1 MSTAGC
7 KERFCEKYPLGV
19 FFNQKFTL
27 PLQIITN
34 NWITVSNNNDKNNG
48 GFNSFRDRHPVL
60 VNSALMAL
68 ALVALGYI
76 ALLFIDVFTSH
87 GQQVQVPDVRNMPLE
102 KAIEILDD
110 AGLRW
115 EISDSTTFYENYQ
128 PGAVIDQDPKAKS
141 YIKKI
146 RIIYLSVNAMHAPII
161 PLPKL
166 VDLPGRQGMATLKA
180 MGFKHVTMD
189 SVASEMD
196 GLILQVTV
204 DGHNVAPGNPVS
216 VNSQIKITVGDG
228 SIVDLNPEQ
237 ILDPELLDS
246 IDEANYQDAQKNY
259 EEELKAAQAR
269 AEQER
274 KSQQSTEEKKDK
286 DKDKNKDK
294 KKEQDKGKNK
304 KSE

>member
-1 MSTAGC
+1 M
-7 KERFCEKYPLGV
+7 
-19 FFNQKFTL
+19 
-27 PLQIITN
+27 
-34 NWITVSNNNDKNNG
+34 SNNNDNNTN
-48 GFNSFRDRHPVL
+48 GFDRFRDRHPIL
-60 VNSALMAL
+60 VNSTLMAL

-102 KAIEILDD
+102 KAIDILED

-115 EISDSTTFYENYQ
+115 EISDSTTFYENYK
-128 PGAVIDQDPKAKS
+128 PGTVIDQDPKAKS

-146 RIIYLSVNAMHAPII
+146 RIIYLNVNAMHAPII

-189 SVASEMD
+189 SVESEMD

-204 DGHNVAPGNPVS
+204 DGHNVAPGKPVS

-237 ILDPELLDS
+237 VIDPALMDS
-246 IDEANYQDAQKNY
+246 IDEANYKDAQETY
-259 EEELKAAQAR
+259 EQEMKEAQER

-274 KSQQSTEEKKDK
+274 RHQEAQESRDNKKSSDK
-286 DKDKNKDK
+286 DKEKKKDQDKKSDKDKKSQDKDK
-294 KKEQDKGKNK
+294 KK
-304 KSE
+304 

>member
-1 MSTAGC
+1 M
-7 KERFCEKYPLGV
+7 
-19 FFNQKFTL
+19 
-27 PLQIITN
+27 
-34 NWITVSNNNDKNNG
+34 SNNKNNNNG
-48 GFNSFRDRHPVL
+48 GFTRFRDRHPIL
-60 VNSALMAL
+60 VNSTLMAL

-87 GQQVQVPDVRNMPLE
+87 GQQVQVPDVRNLPLE

-115 EISDSTTFYENYQ
+115 EINDSTTFYENYK
-128 PGAVIDQDPKAKS
+128 PGTVIDQDPKAKS

-146 RIIYLSVNAMHAPII
+146 RIIYLNVNAMHAPII

-166 VDLPGRQGMATLKA
+166 VDLPGRQGVAMLKA
-180 MGFKHVTMD
+180 MGFKHVDLD
-189 SVASEMD
+189 SVPSELG

-204 DGHNVAPGNPVS
+204 DGHNVAAGNPVS
-216 VNSQIKITVGDG
+216 VNSLVKIIVGDG

-237 ILDPELLDS
+237 IIDPALMDS
-246 IDEANYQDAQKNY
+246 IDEQNYQEAQKNY

-274 KSQQSTEEKKDK
+274 RNQEAQDKKNDEKKSSD
-286 DKDKNKDK
+286 KDK
-294 KKEQDKGKNK
+294 KKDQSKDK
-304 KSE
+304 KS

>member
-1 MSTAGC
+1 M
-7 KERFCEKYPLGV
+7 
-19 FFNQKFTL
+19 
-27 PLQIITN
+27 
-34 NWITVSNNNDKNNG
+34 SNNNDKNNG

-274 KSQQSTEEKKDK
+274 KSQQSTEEKKDQNK

>member
-1 MSTAGC
+1 M
-7 KERFCEKYPLGV
+7 
-19 FFNQKFTL
+19 
-27 PLQIITN
+27 
-34 NWITVSNNNDKNNG
+34 SNNNSNNKR
-48 GFNSFRDRHPVL
+48 GFESFRDRHPIL
-60 VNSALMAL
+60 VNSGLMAL
-68 ALVALGYI
+68 ALVVLGYI

-87 GQQVQVPDVRNMPLE
+87 GQQVQVPDVRNMPFE
-102 KAIEILDD
+102 IAVEILED

-115 EISDSTTFYENYQ
+115 EISDSTTFYENYK
-128 PGAVIDQDPKAKS
+128 PGTVIDQDPKAKS

-161 PLPKL
+161 QLPKL
-166 VDLPGRQGMATLKA
+166 VELPGRQGMATLKA

-189 SVASEMD
+189 SIESQFAGM
-196 GLILQVTV
+196 ILEVTV
-204 DGHNVAPGNPVS
+204 DGHKVAPGTPIS

-228 SIVDLNPEQ
+228 SIVDINPEE

-274 KSQQSTEEKKDK
+274 KAQNSEEKKDK
-286 DKDKNKDK
+286 DKDKDKDKKSDKDK
-294 KKEQDKGKNK
+294 KKDQDKKSSDKDKKKN
-304 KSE
+304 

>member
-1 MSTAGC
+1 M
-7 KERFCEKYPLGV
+7 
-19 FFNQKFTL
+19 
-27 PLQIITN
+27 
-34 NWITVSNNNDKNNG
+34 SNNNDNNKS
-48 GFNSFRDRHPVL
+48 GFDRFRDRHPIL
-60 VNSALMAL
+60 VNSSLMVL

-87 GQQVQVPDVRNMPLE
+87 GQQVQVPDVRNMPFE
-102 KAIEILDD
+102 KAVEILDE

-115 EISDSTTFYENYQ
+115 EVSDSTTFYENYK

-146 RIIYLSVNAMHAPII
+146 RIIYLSVNASHAPII

-166 VDLPGRQGMATLKA
+166 VDLPGRQGVAMLKA
-180 MGFKHVTMD
+180 MGYKHVVMD
-189 SVASEMD
+189 SVPSEMG

-204 DGHNVAPGNPVS
+204 DGHSVAPGKPVS

-237 ILDPELLDS
+237 VIDPSIMDS
-246 IDEANYQDAQKNY
+246 IDEANYQDAQETY
-259 EEELKAAQAR
+259 EQELKAAQAR

-274 KSQQSTEEKKDK
+274 KEQASQERKDQEKKSD
-286 DKDKNKDK
+286 KDK
-294 KKEQDKGKNK
+294 KKDQDKKSDKDKKKN
-304 KSE
+304 

>member
-1 MSTAGC
+1 M
-7 KERFCEKYPLGV
+7 
-19 FFNQKFTL
+19 
-27 PLQIITN
+27 
-34 NWITVSNNNDKNNG
+34 TVSNNNDKNTG
-48 GFNSFRDRHPVL
+48 GFDRFRDRHPIL
-60 VNSALMAL
+60 VNSGLMVL

-87 GQQVQVPDVRNMPLE
+87 GQQVQVPDVRNLPLE

-115 EISDSTTFYENYQ
+115 EISDSTTFYENYK
-128 PGAVIDQDPKAKS
+128 PGTVIDQDPKAKS

-146 RIIYLSVNAMHAPII
+146 RIIYLNVNAMHAPII
-161 PLPKL
+161 ALPKL
-166 VDLPGRQGMATLKA
+166 VDLPGRQGVATLKA
-180 MGFKHVTMD
+180 MGYKNVTVD
-189 SVASEMD
+189 SIPSEME

-204 DGHNVAPGNPVS
+204 DGHNVAPGTPVS
-216 VNSQIKITVGDG
+216 VNSKIKITVGDG

-237 ILDPELLDS
+237 IIDPELMDS

-274 KSQQSTEEKKDK
+274 KAQAAEEKKDQK
-286 DKDKNKDK
+286 SDKDKDK
-294 KKEQDKGKNK
+294 KKEQEK
-304 KSE
+304 KSDKDKKKN

>member
-1 MSTAGC
+1 M
-7 KERFCEKYPLGV
+7 
-19 FFNQKFTL
+19 
-27 PLQIITN
+27 
-34 NWITVSNNNDKNNG
+34 SNNNDNNNG
-48 GFNSFRDRHPVL
+48 GFDRFRKRHPIL
-60 VNSALMAL
+60 VNSTLMAL

-115 EISDSTTFYENYQ
+115 EISDSTTFYENYK
-128 PGAVIDQDPKAKS
+128 PGTVIDQDPKAKS

-146 RIIYLSVNAMHAPII
+146 RIIYLNVNAMHAPII
-161 PLPKL
+161 ALPKL
-166 VDLPGRQGMATLKA
+166 VDLPGRQGVATLKA
-180 MGFKHVTMD
+180 MGYKNVTVD
-189 SVASEMD
+189 SIPSEME

-204 DGHNVAPGNPVS
+204 DGHNVAPGTPVS
-216 VNSQIKITVGDG
+216 VNSKIKITVGDG

-237 ILDPELLDS
+237 IIDPELMDS

-274 KSQQSTEEKKDK
+274 KAQAAEEKKDQK
-286 DKDKNKDK
+286 SDKDKDK
-294 KKEQDKGKNK
+294 KKEQEK
-304 KSE
+304 KSDKDKKKN

>member
-1 MSTAGC
+1 M
-7 KERFCEKYPLGV
+7 
-19 FFNQKFTL
+19 
-27 PLQIITN
+27 
-34 NWITVSNNNDKNNG
+34 SNNNDNNTN
-48 GFNSFRDRHPVL
+48 GFDRFRDRHPIL
-60 VNSALMAL
+60 VNSTLMAL

-102 KAIEILDD
+102 KAIDILED

-115 EISDSTTFYENYQ
+115 EISDSTTFYENYK
-128 PGAVIDQDPKAKS
+128 PGTVIDQDPKAKS

-146 RIIYLSVNAMHAPII
+146 RIIYLNVNAMHAPII

-189 SVASEMD
+189 SVESEMD

-204 DGHNVAPGNPVS
+204 DGHNVAPGKPVS

-237 ILDPELLDS
+237 VIDPALMDS
-246 IDEANYQDAQKNY
+246 IDEANYKDAQETY
-259 EEELKAAQAR
+259 EQEMKEAQER

-274 KSQQSTEEKKDK
+274 HHQEAQESRDTKKSSDK
-286 DKDKNKDK
+286 DKEKKKDQDKKSDKDKKSQDKDK
-294 KKEQDKGKNK
+294 KK
-304 KSE
+304 

>member
-1 MSTAGC
+1 M
-7 KERFCEKYPLGV
+7 
-19 FFNQKFTL
+19 
-27 PLQIITN
+27 
-34 NWITVSNNNDKNNG
+34 SNNNNNKG
-48 GFNSFRDRHPVL
+48 GFDRFRDRHPYL

-87 GQQVQVPDVRNMPLE
+87 GQQVQVPDVRNLPLE
-102 KAIEILDD
+102 KAVEILED

-115 EISDSTTFYENYQ
+115 EISDSTTFYENYK
-128 PGAVIDQDPKAKS
+128 PGTVIDQDPKAKS

-146 RIIYLSVNAMHAPII
+146 RIIYLNVNAMHAPII

-189 SVASEMD
+189 SIPSEME

-204 DGHNVAPGNPVS
+204 DGHNVAPGKPVS

-237 ILDPELLDS
+237 VIDPELMDS
-246 IDEANYQDAQKNY
+246 IDEENYLEAQKNY
-259 EEELKAAQAR
+259 EEEMKAAQAR

-274 KSQQSTEEKKDK
+274 REQSAQEKKEQNKDKKKDQDKKSDK
-286 DKDKNKDK
+286 DKDKK
-294 KKEQDKGKNK
+294 KNN
-304 KSE
+304 

>member
-1 MSTAGC
+1 M
-7 KERFCEKYPLGV
+7 
-19 FFNQKFTL
+19 
-27 PLQIITN
+27 
-34 NWITVSNNNDKNNG
+34 SNNKNNNNG
-48 GFNSFRDRHPVL
+48 GFNRFRDRHPIL

-87 GQQVQVPDVRNMPLE
+87 GQQVQVPDVRNLPLE
-102 KAIEILDD
+102 KAIDILED

-115 EISDSTTFYENYQ
+115 EISDSTTFYENFK
-128 PGAVIDQDPKAKS
+128 PGTVIDQDPKAKS

-146 RIIYLSVNAMHAPII
+146 RIIYLNVNAMHAPII
-161 PLPKL
+161 ALPKL

-189 SVASEMD
+189 SIPSEMD

-204 DGHNVAPGNPVS
+204 DGHNVAPGKPVS
-216 VNSQIKITVGDG
+216 VNSKIKITVGDG

-237 ILDPELLDS
+237 ILDPALMDS
-246 IDEANYQDAQKNY
+246 IDEANYKDAQETY
-259 EEELKAAQAR
+259 EQQLKEAQAR

-274 KSQQSTEEKKDK
+274 KAQASEEKKDK
-286 DKDKNKDK
+286 DKDKEK
-294 KKEQDKGKNK
+294 KKEPDKAKKN
-304 KSE
+304 

>member
-1 MSTAGC
+1 M
-7 KERFCEKYPLGV
+7 
-19 FFNQKFTL
+19 
-27 PLQIITN
+27 QIVTN
-34 NWITVSNNNDKNNG
+34 KRITVSNNKNQNK
-48 GFNSFRDRHPVL
+48 SFRERHPIL

-87 GQQVQVPDVRNMPLE
+87 GQQVQVPDVRNLPLE
-102 KAIEILDD
+102 MAIEILDD

-115 EISDSTTFYENYQ
+115 EISDSTTFYENYK
-128 PGAVIDQDPKAKS
+128 PGTVIDQDPKAKS

-146 RIIYLSVNAMHAPII
+146 RIIYLNVNAMHAPII

-166 VDLPGRQGMATLKA
+166 VDLPGRQGVAMLKA
-180 MGFKHVTMD
+180 MGFKHVDLD
-189 SVASEMD
+189 SVPSEMG

-204 DGHNVAPGNPVS
+204 DGHSVAPGNPVS
-216 VNSQIKITVGDG
+216 VNSLVKIVVGDG

-237 ILDPELLDS
+237 IIDPEMMDS
-246 IDEANYQDAQKNY
+246 IDEQNYQEAQKNY

-274 KSQQSTEEKKDK
+274 KAQAAEEKKDK
-286 DKDKNKDK
+286 EKDKEKDK
-294 KKEQDKGKNK
+294 KK
-304 KSE
+304 

>member
-1 MSTAGC
+1 M
-7 KERFCEKYPLGV
+7 
-19 FFNQKFTL
+19 
-27 PLQIITN
+27 
-34 NWITVSNNNDKNNG
+34 SNNKDNNSG
-48 GFNSFRDRHPVL
+48 GFSRFRDRHPIL

-102 KAIEILDD
+102 KAIDILED

-115 EISDSTTFYENYQ
+115 EISDSTTFYENYK
-128 PGAVIDQDPKAKS
+128 PGTVIDQDPKAKS

-166 VDLPGRQGMATLKA
+166 VDLPGRQGLATLKA

-189 SVASEMD
+189 SIPSENE

-204 DGHNVAPGNPVS
+204 DGHSVKPGSPVS
-216 VNSQIKITVGDG
+216 VNSKIKITVGDG

-237 ILDPELLDS
+237 IIDPALMDS
-246 IDEANYQDAQKNY
+246 IDELNYEEDQKRY

-274 KSQQSTEEKKDK
+274 KEQSSQEKKDQGSDKKK
-286 DKDKNKDK
+286 DQSKDK
-294 KKEQDKGKNK
+294 KKNN
-304 KSE
+304 